1 MIPVGTDTSKGPMR
15 RLAFKLVLLSEAR
28 GAPHGRRQTLWTIAG
43 VVILAI
49 LAVALMT
56 VAGPISQYA
65 TAQPQNAT
73 LVGALLA
80 GFIALLGILVN
91 QIVNTRLARSG
102 AQDDAMAAYLKTI
115 GDLLTDKKLL
125 DHDSAT
131 SPVRALA
138 RAQTLA
144 VLEQID
150 QTRKRTLLQFLYE
163 AGLIFRDETIVNL
176 AGANLVGT
184 LLTNAAL
191 RNANLSGAK
200 LWLANLKLADL
211 REANLREAK
220 LSVAL
225 LKGADLS
232 EANLRQAAVSL
243 SNLRGAD
250 LSKAELK
257 GARAFRANLRGANLS
272 RANLSKV
279 TVPWSNL
286 RGANLRGANLWEA
299 LLSWSNLREADLREA
314 NLGLANLRGAN
325 LSGANLRGAFLD
337 GAKGADSKKLAQV
350 AESLQGATM
359 PDGSRYS

>member
-191 RNANLSGAK
+191 SNAN
-200 LWLANLKLADL
+200 
-211 REANLREAK
+211 
-220 LSVAL
+220 
-225 LKGADLS
+225 
-232 EANLRQAAVSL
+232 
-243 SNLRGAD
+243 
-250 LSKAELK
+250 LK